1 MMNDFQGWI
10 NLYKP
15 KDISSFGVIKKIKKK
30 FNIKKIGHAGTL
42 DPLAEG
48 VLPIAIGQT
57 TKLIMFVQN
66 QIKEYEFEIKWGEQT
81 STDDKEGKIINT
93 SNKLPTVYEIIN
105 GLKKFQGK
113 IIQTPPKASAVKIN
127 GVPAYKLF
135 RSNVKFNI
143 KEKYV
148 YVHSLSFME
157 SKDTFLTKLKIK
169 CGKGFYVRSFARDL
183 AELLGT
189 KGHIYSLKRTKVGK
203 FDIQDAILLDDLLK
217 IRQMQNGFREIHPSI
232 SMLDDILAYEI
243 DDENLIKNISHGKS
257 VKIDKDLFYQTSLN
271 IKERTLV
278 FLTKNDQ
285 VLSYGKF
292 DGNLFVPSKVLLKE
306 I

>member
-1 MMNDFQGWI
+1 MSDFQGWI

-30 FNIKKIGHAGTL
+30 FDIKKIGHAGTL

-48 VLPIAIGQT
+48 ILPIAIGQT
-57 TKLIMFVQN
+57 TKLVMFVQN

-81 STDDKEGKIINT
+81 STDDKEGEIINT
-93 SNKLPTVYEIIN
+93 SNLIPTIDEIIN
-105 GLKKFQGK
+105 GLKKFRGK
-113 IIQTPPKASAVKIN
+113 IVQIPPKASAVKIN

-148 YVHSLSFME
+148 YIHSLSFVE
-157 SKDTFLTKLKIK
+157 SKNTFLTKLKIK
-169 CGKGFYVRSFARDL
+169 CGKGFYVRSFARDF

-189 KGHIYSLKRTKVGK
+189 KGHLYSLKRTKVGK
-203 FDIQDAILLDDLLK
+203 FGIKDAILLDDLLK
-217 IRQMQNGFREIHPSI
+217 IRQRQLGFREIQPSI

-243 DDENLIKNISHGKS
+243 DDENSIEKISQGNFIKIKLINLYRLSIRNF
-257 VKIDKDLFYQTSLN
+257 FY
-271 IKERTLV
+271 
-278 FLTKNDQ
+278 
-285 VLSYGKF
+285 
-292 DGNLFVPSKVLLKE
+292 
-306 I
+306 